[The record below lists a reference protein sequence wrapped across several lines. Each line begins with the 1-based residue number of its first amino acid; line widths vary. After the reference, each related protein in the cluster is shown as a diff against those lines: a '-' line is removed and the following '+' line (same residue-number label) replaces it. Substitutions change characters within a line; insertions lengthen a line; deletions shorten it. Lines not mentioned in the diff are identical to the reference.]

1 MASKTSKNE
10 THVADTMEMVIATL
24 ATIEAEAKEV
34 NGTAS
39 IVRAKKS
46 SAAVAVI
53 STALDNASDEK
64 SLRSSLLGAGVPKG
78 TASKIITVIRAV
90 REFKI
95 PEANVRTGTPSLS
108 GLYALA
114 TKGEKV
120 EAVETAPGGPTIV
133 EVEKIIEKPQEYAS
147 VEDMADDLIKRFI
160 LSAEDPFAVAGP
172 VASMIME
179 KINESIAAFAHTED

>member
-1 MASKTSKNE
+1 MASKTSKDE
-10 THVADTMEMVIATL
+10 THVADTMEMAIATL

-95 PEANVRTGTPSLS
+95 LETQVRTGTPSLS

-114 TKGEKV
+114 THGEKV
-120 EAVETAPGGPTIV
+120 EPVVTVGVPVVI
-133 EVEKIIEKPQEYAS
+133 EKIVEKPQEYAS